1 MSQSVL
7 TNVNVGRELIEY
19 PYCGDNTY
27 ICNILTPSQQ
37 SLNKLIEELR
47 NIEGRIILLDPPAWV
62 AAIVAKIKCQM
73 PNNIVYVIENGV
85 GINLST
91 VKKLSQEIA

>member
-62 AAIVAKIKCQM
+62 AAIVAKIKCQD
-73 PNNIVYVIENGV
+73 IVYVIENGV